1 MNQTNKALHG
11 AMEDLHH
18 IRSVLDG
25 PAALRPLAPYFLC
38 TGVVW
43 LTYAVI
49 MASIT
54 VPDTLGYLWPNV
66 SAFVFESF
74 GALTM
79 VVYDYGKWVIWAFL
93 LVQCGLWQ
101 REKTAQALTGTARR
115 SLTTWQVF
123 LLLYLV
129 FVIAL
134 EVARGAATNEVQMLS
149 EGMFYFWQTAG
160 LLQNALPILF
170 PALPLILMGNQLEDK
185 ALSLWGWLSLVWGVA
200 LVAISLYGLSLNGT
214 MMETGL
220 LLVSTFLSLLMGFL
234 APIGLLL
241 TAWRLGRKG
250 EYHET

>member
-1 MNQTNKALHG
+1 MNRTKPTLHG
-11 AMEDLHH
+11 AMDDLQH

-38 TGVVW
+38 TGLVW
-43 LTYAVI
+43 LTYAIV
-49 MASIT
+49 MAAIT
-54 VPDTLGYLWPNV
+54 LPDVLGYLWPNIPT
-66 SAFVFESF
+66 FDFEAF

-79 VVYDYGKWVIWAFL
+79 VVYDWGKWVIWAFL

-101 REKTAQALTGTARR
+101 REKQARTLTGTARR

-134 EVARGAATNEVQMLS
+134 EVARGTATNEVQMLS
-149 EGMFYFWQTAG
+149 EDLFYFWQTAG

-170 PALPLILMGNQLEDK
+170 PALPLILTGNQLEDK
-185 ALSLWGWLSLVWGVA
+185 VLSMWGWLSLVWGVA
-200 LVAISLYGLSLNGT
+200 LVVISMYSLSQGMVTL
-214 MMETGL
+214 EIGL
-220 LLVSTFLSLLMGFL
+220 LLVSTALAQFMDFL

-250 EYHET
+250 E

>member
-1 MNQTNKALHG
+1 MNRTNPTLHG
-11 AMEDLHH
+11 AMEDLQH
-18 IRSVLDG
+18 IRSVMDG
-25 PAALRPLAPYFLC
+25 PSALRPLAPYFLC

-43 LTYAVI
+43 LAYALI

-54 VPDTLGYLWPNV
+54 IPDTLGYLWPNV
-66 SAFVFESF
+66 SAFDAF

-79 VVYDYGKWVIWAFL
+79 VVYDYGKWAIWAFL

-101 REKTAQALTGTARR
+101 REKTVQALTGTARR

-134 EVARGAATNEVQMLS
+134 EVAQGAATNEVQMLS
-149 EGMFYFWQTAG
+149 DSMFYFWQTAG
-160 LLQNALPILF
+160 LMQNALPILF

-185 ALSLWGWLSLVWGVA
+185 VLSLWGWLSLVWGVA
-200 LVAISLYGLSLNGT
+200 LVVLSMYSLSQGMVQL
-214 MMETGL
+214 EIGL
-220 LLVSTFLSLLMGFL
+220 LLVSAFLSLLVGFL

-250 EYHET
+250 EYHGT

>member
-1 MNQTNKALHG
+1 MRRTNGTLHS
-11 AMEDLHH
+11 AMDDLQH
-18 IRSVLDG
+18 IRSVMDG

-38 TGVVW
+38 TGLVW
-43 LTYAVI
+43 LAYAVI

-54 VPDTLGYLWPNV
+54 IPDTLGYLWPNV
-66 SAFVFESF
+66 SVFLYDTLGGF
-74 GALTM
+74 TM
-79 VVYDYGKWVIWAFL
+79 LVYDWGKWVIWAFL

-101 REKTAQALTGTARR
+101 REKRAQAMTGTARR

-123 LLLYLV
+123 LLLYLA
-129 FVIAL
+129 FVMAL

-149 EGMFYFWQTAG
+149 EEMFYFWQTAG

-170 PALPLILMGNQLEDK
+170 PALPLVLTGNQLEDRI
-185 ALSLWGWLSLVWGVA
+185 LSLWGWLSLVWAVA
-200 LVAISLYGLSLNGT
+200 LVAICLYGLSLNGT

-234 APIGLLL
+234 APVGLLL

-250 EYHET
+250 E

>member
-1 MNQTNKALHG
+1 MYRTNQTLHG
-11 AMEDLHH
+11 AMEDLQH
-18 IRSVLDG
+18 IRSVMDG

-38 TGVVW
+38 TGLVW
-43 LTYAVI
+43 LAYALI

-54 VPDTLGYLWPNV
+54 IPDTLGYLWPNV
-66 SAFVFESF
+66 SIFLYDTF
-74 GALTM
+74 GGFTM
-79 VVYDYGKWVIWAFL
+79 LVYDWGKWVIWAFL

-101 REKTAQALTGTARR
+101 REKAARVLTGTARR

-134 EVARGAATNEVQMLS
+134 EVAQGAATNEVQMLS
-149 EGMFYFWQTAG
+149 EGMFYFGQTAG

-170 PALPLILMGNQLEDK
+170 PALPLILMGNQLEDRV
-185 ALSLWGWLSLVWGVA
+185 LSLWGWLSLVWGVA
-200 LVAISLYGLSLNGT
+200 LVAISLYALSLNMT

-220 LLVSTFLSLLMGFL
+220 LLVSAFLSLLVGFL

-241 TAWRLGRKG
+241 TAWRLGKKG
-250 EYHET
+250 E

>member
-43 LTYAVI
+43 LAYAVI

-54 VPDTLGYLWPNV
+54 VPDTLGYLWP
-66 SAFVFESF
+66 SIPLFSFDTFGVFTT
-74 GALTM
+74 L
-79 VVYDYGKWVIWAFL
+79 VYDYGKWVIWAFL
-93 LVQCGLWQ
+93 LVQCSLWQ
-101 REKTAQALTGTARR
+101 REKTARVLTGTARR

-123 LLLYLV
+123 LLLYVV
-129 FVIAL
+129 FVVAL
-134 EVARGAATNEVQMLS
+134 EVVREMALPSGVMTS
-149 EGMFYFWQTAG
+149 ETQYYLWSTTGI
-160 LLQNALPILF
+160 LQYALPILF

-185 ALSLWGWLSLVWGVA
+185 VLSLWGWLSLVWGVA
-200 LVAISLYGLSLNGT
+200 LVVISMYSLSQGMAQLGI
-214 MMETGL
+214 GL
-220 LLVSTFLSLLMGFL
+220 LLISAFLSLLVGFL

-241 TAWRLGRKG
+241 TAWRLGKKG
-250 EYHET
+250 E

>member
-1 MNQTNKALHG
+1 MNRTNPTLHG
-11 AMEDLHH
+11 AMEDLQH

-43 LTYAVI
+43 LAYAVI

-54 VPDTLGYLWPNV
+54 IPDTLGYLWPNLPTFD
-66 SAFVFESF
+66 AF

-101 REKTAQALTGTARR
+101 REKAARALTGTARR

-134 EVARGAATNEVQMLS
+134 VVARGAATNEVQMLS

-185 ALSLWGWLSLVWGVA
+185 VLYLWGWLSLAWGVA
-200 LVAISLYGLSLNGT
+200 LVVLSMYSLSQGMAQL
-214 MMETGL
+214 EVGL
-220 LLVSTFLSLLMGFL
+220 LLVSMVLSLLVGFL

-250 EYHET
+250 EYHGT

>member
-1 MNQTNKALHG
+1 MNRTNGTLRN
-11 AMEDLHH
+11 AMDDLQH
-18 IRSVLDG
+18 IRSLMDG

-38 TGVVW
+38 TGLVW
-43 LTYAVI
+43 LAYALI

-54 VPDTLGYLWPNV
+54 IPDTLGYLWPNV
-66 SAFVFESF
+66 SAFLYDTF
-74 GALTM
+74 GGFTM
-79 VVYDYGKWVIWAFL
+79 LVYDWGKWVIWAFL

-101 REKTAQALTGTARR
+101 REKAARVLTGTARR

-134 EVARGAATNEVQMLS
+134 EVARGVATNEAQMLS
-149 EGMFYFWQTAG
+149 EGMLHFWRTAG

-170 PALPLILMGNQLEDK
+170 PALPLILMGNHLEDTI
-185 ALSLWGWLSLVWGVA
+185 LSLWGWLSLVWGVA
-200 LVAISLYGLSLNGT
+200 LVALSLYGLSQNMAVMGNGI
-214 MMETGL
+214 L
-220 LLVSTFLSLLMGFL
+220 LTSIFLGQFMDFL

-250 EYHET
+250 A

>member
-1 MNQTNKALHG
+1 MNRTNGTLRG
-11 AMEDLHH
+11 AMDDLQH
-18 IRSVLDG
+18 IRSVMDG
-25 PAALRPLAPYFLC
+25 PAALGPLAPYFLC
-38 TGVVW
+38 TGLVW
-43 LTYAVI
+43 LAYALI

-54 VPDTLGYLWPNV
+54 IPDTLGYLWPNI
-66 SAFVFESF
+66 SAFLYDTF
-74 GALTM
+74 GGFTTL
-79 VVYDYGKWVIWAFL
+79 VYNWGKWVIWAFL

-101 REKTAQALTGTARR
+101 REKSARVLTGTARR

-123 LLLYLV
+123 LLLYVV
-129 FVIAL
+129 FAVAL
-134 EVARGAATNEVQMLS
+134 EIARGAATNEVQMLS

-200 LVAISLYGLSLNGT
+200 MVAISLYGLSLG
-214 MMETGL
+214 MVGMETGL
-220 LLVSTFLSLLMGFL
+220 LLVSAFLSLLVGFL

-250 EYHET
+250 E

>member
-1 MNQTNKALHG
+1 MNRTNPTLHG
-11 AMEDLHH
+11 AMEDLQH

-43 LTYAVI
+43 LAYALI

-54 VPDTLGYLWPNV
+54 IPDTLGYLWPNV

-101 REKTAQALTGTARR
+101 REKDARVLTGTARR

-129 FVIAL
+129 FVVAL
-134 EVARGAATNEVQMLS
+134 EVARGTATNEMQMLS
-149 EGMFYFWQTAG
+149 ESLFYFWKTAG

-170 PALPLILMGNQLEDK
+170 PALPLILMGNQLEDRV
-185 ALSLWGWLSLVWGVA
+185 LSLWGWLSLVWGVA
-200 LVAISLYGLSLNGT
+200 LVVLSMYSLSQGMAQLGI
-214 MMETGL
+214 GL
-220 LLVSTFLSLLMGFL
+220 LLVSAFLSLLVGFL

-250 EYHET
+250 E